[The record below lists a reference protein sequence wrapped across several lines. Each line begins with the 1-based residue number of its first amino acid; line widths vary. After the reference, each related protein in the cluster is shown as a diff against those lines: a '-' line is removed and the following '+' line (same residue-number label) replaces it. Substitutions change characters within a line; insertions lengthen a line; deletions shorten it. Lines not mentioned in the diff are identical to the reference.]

1 MRRSAGNFRKQI
13 SVNKNGAKPSPAGRL
28 VLLQFSGNGC
38 LMGGSVRAG
47 YPGRRTVARSKSL
60 FNPGR
65 GAAARARLVITRT
78 SAPAPARSA
87 NDNVSAFASTYRRA
101 RTHQWIRTGAVSS
114 GRHSSISF
122 A

>member
-13 SVNKNGAKPSPAGRL
+13 SVNKNGAKPSPAGQL

-65 GAAARARLVITRT
+65 GTAARARLVIART
-78 SAPAPARSA
+78 SALAVLTIMFLRLPPLSAGPAL
-87 NDNVSAFASTYRRA
+87 
-101 RTHQWIRTGAVSS
+101 IS
-114 GRHSSISF
+114 GDELELSDTAQFRLLR
-122 A
+122 